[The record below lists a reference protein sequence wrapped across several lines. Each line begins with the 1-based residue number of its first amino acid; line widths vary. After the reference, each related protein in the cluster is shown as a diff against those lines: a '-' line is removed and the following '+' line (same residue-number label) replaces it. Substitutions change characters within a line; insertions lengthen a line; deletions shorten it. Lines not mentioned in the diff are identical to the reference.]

1 MDLPVITLQ
10 ASSYENLSL
19 HHIVLNPSQGLPQVY
34 LRFDSRIS
42 DSYTP
47 SSVYEITEAKS
58 DPITF
63 SYSPGRHWI
72 DILFENLNVDPG
84 YHKYRIDFT
93 SKLLSDVP
101 TLALYFS
108 YTIQTE
114 SPPKPYIYMNR
125 SDSDA

>member
-10 ASSYENLSL
+10 ASAYNNLSS
-19 HHIVLNPSQGLPQVY
+19 HHIVVNVSQRLPQVY
-34 LRFDSRIS
+34 VRFDSRIS

-47 SSVYEITEAKS
+47 SSVYEITEGTS

-63 SYSPGRHWI
+63 SYSTGRHWI
-72 DILFENLNVDPG
+72 DILFENLNTDPG
-84 YHKYRIDFT
+84 YHKYRIDFS

-101 TLALYFS
+101 TVALYFS
-108 YTIQTE
+108 YTIQTDL
-114 SPPKPYIYMNR
+114 PPKPYIYMNR

>member
-10 ASSYENLSL
+10 ASAYNNLSS
-19 HHIVLNPSQGLPQVY
+19 HHIVVNVSQRLPQVY
-34 LRFDSRIS
+34 VRFDSRIS

-47 SSVYEITEAKS
+47 SSVYEITEGTS

-63 SYSPGRHWI
+63 SYSTGRHWI
-72 DILFENLNVDPG
+72 DILFENLNTDPG
-84 YHKYRIDFT
+84 YHKYRIDFS
-93 SKLLSDVP
+93 SKLLSGVP
-101 TLALYFS
+101 TVALYFS
-108 YTIQTE
+108 YTIQTD

>member
-10 ASSYENLSL
+10 ASAYNNLSS
-19 HHIVLNPSQGLPQVY
+19 HHIVVNVSQRLPQVY
-34 LRFDSRIS
+34 VRFDSRIS

-47 SSVYEITEAKS
+47 SSVYEITEGKS

-63 SYSPGRHWI
+63 SYSTGRHWI
-72 DILFENLNVDPG
+72 DILFENLNTDPG
-84 YHKYRIDFT
+84 YHKYRIDFS

-101 TLALYFS
+101 TVALYFS
-108 YTIQTE
+108 YTIQTD